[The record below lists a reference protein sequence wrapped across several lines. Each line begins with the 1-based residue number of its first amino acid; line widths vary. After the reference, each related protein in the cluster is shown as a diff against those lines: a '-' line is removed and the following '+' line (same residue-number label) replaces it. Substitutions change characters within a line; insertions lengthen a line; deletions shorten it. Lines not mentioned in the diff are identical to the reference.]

1 MVNAPAKHPIL
12 LSIVLVVDRWA
23 DRAAGIVEAVAAV
36 VEPLVADYEIV
47 LVDNG
52 SDAASHPVYTALTAA
67 DGAPNVQ
74 VYRLLQ
80 RVDYEVA
87 AWAGVENSLG
97 DMTLVYDPFNED
109 LSPLA
114 DAIADMIEHK
124 RDIVLLANTT
134 PESEGWLRAAVR
146 RLYLGLFRTV
156 GGIDLTIEAAQ
167 YRLMSRRVTGWLL
180 NQPRPAVRYR
190 LSPAT
195 AGFSVGFRQYAAPRS
210 AAPSGAFVDDVRRG
224 FRLLFAN
231 SVTPVRI
238 ASLVALSG
246 AAVNILY
253 SLYVVTLAVLG
264 SRLQP
269 GWVTLSLQ
277 QSGMFFLFSVFAFVI
292 AEYLIQSIRDA
303 RNGTA
308 YFVVAEHSSAALT
321 KRARLNVET
330 AISTRRAA

>member
-1 MVNAPAKHPIL
+1 ML

-23 DRAAGIVEAVAAV
+23 DRAAEIVESVAAV
-36 VEPLVADYEIV
+36 IEPLVADYEII

-52 SDAASHPVYTALTAA
+52 SDEAAHPFYTALTAD

-87 AWAGVENSLG
+87 AWAGIENSLG

-114 DAIADMIEHK
+114 DAIGEMTRHK
-124 RDIVLLANTT
+124 RDIVLLSNTV
-134 PESEGWLRAAVR
+134 PVSEGWVRATVRGLYSAV
-146 RLYLGLFRTV
+146 FRKV
-156 GGIDLTIEAAQ
+156 GGIDLEVEAAQ

-195 AGFSVGFRQYAAPRS
+195 AGFSVGFRRYSAPRS
-210 AAPSGAFVDDVRRG
+210 AAPSVSFLDDVRRG

-246 AAVNILY
+246 AALNILY
-253 SLYVVTLAVLG
+253 SLYVVALAILG

-303 RNGTA
+303 RNGPS
-308 YFVVAEHSSAALT
+308 YFVVGEHSSAALT

-330 AISTRRAA
+330 ALSTRRAA